1 MTQTKLSIT
10 ETTKG
15 QNNSIYKAIEQNK
28 GGAWLVVHRITGK
41 LDLKRLDNALQTLGQ
56 STHIFNKTYF
66 RKEDRWLEISSDDN
80 KVPITE
86 IDFSKTSEAS
96 TYELINNLRRH
107 QYSPQHGKQARFI
120 LIREKDSD
128 LLVFTAA
135 TWLIDRFCIGTIF
148 KTISD
153 AYNNN
158 NPAHNIDLQ
167 QSKLLKKEKE
177 GEQARQDSIQFW
189 RSLLVNKQTILNATK
204 NISTI
209 DDTTCI
215 EHQLSEKALKALK
228 NTEKTLG
235 IPSEFIRAA
244 CFHLLLSKISG
255 QPFIITYEPFREHLG
270 DKENNRVGYNS
281 RGRYFLS
288 LTHGDQRIRDYL
300 LDSWY
305 LYQYIDKHSDL
316 NPFEI
321 IKELRKYD
329 PKLEQLTN
337 ISLSIDYLTNI
348 KFELENCNTELIE
361 EYSYRTPT
369 RDFSFKFK
377 GKGGSILQTRVKNPQ
392 KLDFFKPLIP
402 CLINQLESLDQDLEK
417 LIVDL
422 AWLDEK
428 QKEEILTL
436 SDRTHELDPNNL
448 EDFFILVQK
457 QVKINPERIAL
468 NYKNTSLTYKQM
480 LAAANVIC
488 NQIKARIKNSSSQN
502 KQPVV
507 GICLPRGCEV
517 FTALLG
523 SLKAGAGYV
532 PLDPTN
538 PVERI
543 NYILSDAKPVAVI
556 TDKKTR
562 HLIKS
567 SNSDLVLEMP
577 SKDEWIN
584 QPNDE
589 QNIDVYNKE
598 DIAYIIYTS
607 GTTGKPKGVA
617 IQRGNLSAFLAST
630 KTITSSDE
638 EQRWMQFASINFD
651 ASVLEFASCL
661 SQGASLMIAPSEI
674 RSDPSAILHFLERK
688 RITNAF
694 IPPAMLRLLEKK
706 PLAKLTDI
714 YVGGE
719 ASDDITIHFWSQVAR
734 LWNVYGPTETTVGSS
749 ASRLGTES
757 SSKQLGHPLPG
768 YGMLILDEQMKLVPK
783 GVTGELWITGK
794 AVSPGY
800 LNRKALTDQS
810 FLPNPYGEGKI
821 YRTRDLARQLPDGTI
836 EYLGRNDFQIKIRG
850 YRIEIGEIEAEI
862 NDTKGVTGAYV
873 CVVGDGEEKTISAWY
888 TANQHGPD
896 EEDLRNQLGRTLA
909 HYMVPQHITKIDKF
923 PTNISGKVDKNQ
935 LQLPTHENKKNNSSL
950 TSTGQKLQEIWSDVL
965 KIKPTEI
972 NAESNFFHIGGH
984 SLSAAMTCHRINERL
999 KRQITPKQLFNCPI
1013 LSDLATL
1020 IEQGSQQSQTQ
1031 PLVHQERSEAPFQS
1045 GLIDLVLKRSVALS
1059 TDNAYTILIKVDF
1072 KKDINPELLKS
1083 SLEDLLR
1090 HDPVFSCQL
1099 EERHGQNL
1107 LVVNPRTTIQVDWHK
1122 NRSSAERAK
1131 ELSNTAF
1138 IPTEAPLFKAEL
1150 ITSKQDICLLFCI
1163 SHVIFDG
1170 WSMNVLMEELSKR
1183 YQAKYD
1189 QKIYQSE
1196 LYTMLDYGHWME
1208 KHPEPRQQS
1217 MRYWTKKIEGI
1228 SCKTELPI
1236 LSGKRQSGRNEHLPV
1251 HIKPDASQKLKAL
1264 ANKLEVTLTP
1274 VLFAIYL
1281 IWIWRLTGQSDLTVA
1296 YPYANR
1302 DVLNSEKI
1310 KGMLVQMGF
1319 LRISIKPEQSL
1330 RELISNV
1337 SQQMIEDRDHFIAS
1351 PYDVDISK
1359 SGAPNLLFSMQSG
1372 IGMESTS
1379 GPMQFEAE
1387 EVPSETSKAD
1397 LVTILYDTEKR
1408 GIIGR
1413 LEFDSSLLDEKNCI
1427 QFLDCLTYLFENCSE
1442 KDDLA
1447 IEDVPYLP
1455 ETQRQIIQTL
1465 SDGGPTTNTKTTLV
1479 EVLKDSVSRFNNQ
1492 IALTDGV
1499 SQLSY
1504 QQLDSRSDQL
1514 AQHLLKTSHHHQEP
1528 IGVIGLKSIDLI
1540 LNLFGILKAGKI
1552 YVPLDI
1558 QNPGERIK
1566 YMINRASIKTI
1577 IADTKGVNVLQQLNL
1592 KGVKVIQQEDIP
1604 RTDSQLE
1611 KELPIVDKR
1620 DLAYMIFTSGS
1631 TGQPKGVMIEHHSV
1645 PIMLKSASDLI
1656 GFDSGELMPVVGSL
1670 SFDASI
1676 IQIMLPVNNGGT
1688 LLIPPAA
1695 IEKDPEQLHNYLEE
1709 NKINHL
1715 FSTPAL
1721 IRQLPKIPLS
1731 HLKTLSFGG
1740 EAIDSETASY
1750 WSTQTELYSMYG
1762 PTETTVMCSGG
1773 KILPGTNPRHIGKPI
1788 AGYNVSI
1795 RNTRMQDVPL
1805 GAQGEIVIGGTGAA
1819 RGYIKQLDKT
1829 QERFIID
1836 PQANSPFERIYRSGD
1851 MGRFM
1856 ENGNIEY
1863 LGRNDDQIKLR
1874 GFRIELGEVEH
1885 ALLQSSAVQQAAAT
1899 IKGTGDQRMIVA
1911 YVVSE
1916 QTDIDLDQIQNE
1928 CKNLL
1933 PVYMVPSTI
1942 VSIPALPLT
1951 ANGKLDRKALP
1962 DVNYSSNSAPPQ
1974 EGLEQLIA
1982 NIWEELLHT
1991 KGIGRDDDFFK
2002 LGGNSLLTA
2011 RLQLLLKEKCH
2022 MTISTASIYA
2032 RPTIR
2037 GMSEQQ
2043 TISQRDLAIYDACQ
2057 KLELEGIQRPKHQQ
2071 AKQAISEPVVL
2082 LTGATGFLGLYLLQA
2097 LQDKCSV
2104 IHCIGREKNTD
2115 ALSKKLSNMAE
2126 KAGIKLKLEKINPII
2141 GDLSA
2146 PLLGLPQH
2154 TFEAMANQV
2163 DSIVH
2168 CGAWVNHMNSYSTLK
2183 QSNVNSTIELIK
2195 LALKGERTTSI
2206 CYVSTEGAGENL
2218 QDSLAVQESILDP
2231 AINSPLHEN
2240 GYILS
2245 KWVSEQLV
2253 AQAARDYQLNCL
2265 IARPGNITG
2274 DSKNG
2279 FSNYENNHFWAYV
2292 KGCLQ
2297 MGVAPSTQERIEM
2310 TPVDLLATAISDLT
2324 LDNNKGLHVANLRN
2338 PVEISWKTFFELCQ
2352 PFFSDP
2358 IHLVDPDTWQKQL
2371 SKIDP
2376 SNALWRLK
2384 ELYMDTSIDDETL
2397 ARTERLWSTKALGKL
2412 NIKLDVE
2419 PQHLLNTYIPY
2430 LIDQQ
2435 FISP

>member
-1 MTQTKLSIT
+1 MFQTKLKIT

-28 GGAWLVVHRITGK
+28 GGAWLIVHRITGK
-41 LDLKRLDNALQTLGQ
+41 LDRKQLIHALETLGK
-56 STHIFNKTYF
+56 STAIFSKTYF
-66 RKEDRWLEISSDDN
+66 RKEERWLEICSGEN
-80 KVPITE
+80 PPLLTE

-107 QYSPQHGKQARFI
+107 QYSPQNGKQARFI
-120 LIREKDSD
+120 LIREKDCD

-158 NPAHNIDLQ
+158 TPAHNIDLQ

-177 GEQARQDSIQFW
+177 EAQASQDSMQFW
-189 RSLLVNKQTILNATK
+189 RSLLVKKQTILNATK
-204 NISTI
+204 NISAI
-209 DDTTCI
+209 DDSTCI
-215 EHQLSEKALKALK
+215 EHRLSEKALKAIK

-235 IPSEFIRAA
+235 IPSQFIKAA

-255 QPFIITYEPFREHLG
+255 QPFIITYEPFREHLS
-270 DKENNRVGYNS
+270 DKDDNRVGYNS

-288 LTHGDQRIRDYL
+288 LTHEDQRIRDYL
-300 LDSWY
+300 LDSWS
-305 LYQYIDKHSDL
+305 LYQYIDKHSNL
-316 NPFEI
+316 NTFAI

-329 PKLEQLTN
+329 PNLEQITN
-337 ISLSIDYLTNI
+337 VSLSIDYLINI
-348 KFELENCNTELIE
+348 KFELNACNTELIE

-377 GKGGSILQTRVKNPQ
+377 GKNGSTLQTRVKNPQ

-402 CLINQLESLDQDLEK
+402 SLINQLETLDQDINK
-417 LIVDL
+417 LIIELD
-422 AWLDEK
+422 WLNKK
-428 QKEEILTL
+428 QKEEILQL
-436 SDRTHELDPNNL
+436 SDRTREIDHNEH
-448 EDFFILVQK
+448 EDFIALVEK
-457 QVKINPERIAL
+457 QAEKHPERIAL
-468 NYKNTSLTYKQM
+468 NHKNTSLTYKQM
-480 LAAANVIC
+480 MAAANSVC
-488 NQIKARIKNSSSQN
+488 NQIKARIKNNSSQN
-502 KQPVV
+502 KQSVV
-507 GICLPRGCEV
+507 GICLPRGCDI
-517 FTALLG
+517 FAALLG

-543 NYILSDAKPVAVI
+543 NYILSDAKPVAII

-562 HLIKS
+562 HLIQS
-567 SNSDLVLEMP
+567 AHSNLILEMP
-577 SKDEWIN
+577 SKDEWVN
-584 QPNDE
+584 KNNEE
-589 QNIDVYNKE
+589 QNIYEYNKE
-598 DIAYIIYTS
+598 NLAYIIYTS

-630 KTITSSDE
+630 KTVTSSNV

-661 SQGASLMIAPSEI
+661 TQGASLMIAPSEI
-674 RSDPSAILHFLERK
+674 RSDPTAIMDFLERK
-688 RITNAF
+688 RITHAF

-706 PLAKLTDI
+706 SLAKLTDI

-719 ASDDITIHFWSQVAR
+719 ASDDTTIHFWSQVVR
-734 LWNVYGPTETTVGSS
+734 LWNVYGPTETTVCSS
-749 ASRLGTES
+749 VRQLGTES
-757 SSKQLGHPLPG
+757 SSRQLGQPLPG

-783 GVTGELWITGK
+783 GVTGELWITGQ

-800 LNRKALTDQS
+800 LNRQSLTDQS
-810 FLPNPYGEGKI
+810 FLPNPYGDGKI
-821 YRTRDLARQLPDGTI
+821 YRSRDLARQFPDGTI

-873 CVVGDGEEKTISAWY
+873 CVIGDGEGKAISAWY
-888 TANQHGPD
+888 STNQYGPN
-896 EEDLRNQLGRTLA
+896 EQDLRDQLSRKLA
-909 HYMVPQHITKIDKF
+909 HYMVPQHITKIDEF

-935 LQLPTHENKKNNSSL
+935 LKLPATENKRNNSSL
-950 TSTGQKLQEIWSDVL
+950 TLTEQKLQGIWSDVL
-965 KIKPTEI
+965 KVKPTEI

-984 SLSAAMTCHRINERL
+984 SLSAAMTCHRINERM

-1020 IEQGSQQSQTQ
+1020 VEQNNQKTEIQ
-1031 PLVHQERSEAPFQS
+1031 PLTHQEQSEAPFQS

-1072 KKDINPELLKS
+1072 KKDINPELLKL
-1083 SLEDLLR
+1083 SLEELLR
-1090 HDPVFSCQL
+1090 DDPVFSCHL
-1099 EERHGQNL
+1099 EERNGQNL
-1107 LVVNPRTTIQVDWHK
+1107 LVVNPGTTIQVDWHK
-1122 NRSSAERAK
+1122 NRSSTERAK

-1138 IPTEAPLFKAEL
+1138 IPTEAPLFKAEI
-1150 ITSKQDICLLFCI
+1150 ITSKQDKCLLFCI

-1170 WSMNVLMEELSKR
+1170 WSMNVMMEELSHR

-1189 QKIYQSE
+1189 QTIYHSE
-1196 LYTMLDYGHWME
+1196 PYTMLDYGQWLE

-1217 MRYWTKKIEGI
+1217 MQYWTKKIEGI

-1236 LSGKRQSGRNEHLPV
+1236 IAGKRQSGRNDHLPI
-1251 HIKPDASQKLKAL
+1251 HINPNASQKLKAL

-1319 LRISIKPEQSL
+1319 LRTSIKPEQSL
-1330 RELISNV
+1330 SMLIANV

-1351 PYDVDISK
+1351 PYDINISK

-1379 GPMQFEAE
+1379 GPIQFEAE

-1413 LEFDSSLLDEKNCI
+1413 MEFDSSLLSKKNCI

-1442 KDDLA
+1442 QDDLA

-1455 ETQRQIIQTL
+1455 DAQRQIIQTL
-1465 SDGGPTTNTKTTLV
+1465 SDGGASTNTKKTIV
-1479 EVLKDSVSRFNNQ
+1479 EVLKDSASKFKNQ
-1492 IALTDGV
+1492 IALTDGD

-1514 AQHLLKTSHHHQEP
+1514 AEYLITTSPHQQEP

-1540 LNLFGILKAGKI
+1540 LNLFGILKSGKI

-1566 YMINRASIKTI
+1566 YMIEKASIKTI
-1577 IADTKGVNVLQQLNL
+1577 IADTKGFKSLQQLNL
-1592 KGVKVIQQEDIP
+1592 KGIKIIKQENLP
-1604 RTDSQLE
+1604 TSDSQL
-1611 KELPIVDKR
+1611 KQELPRIDRR
-1620 DLAYMIFTSGS
+1620 DLAYIIFTSGS

-1656 GFDSGELMPVVGSL
+1656 GFHSGELMPVLGSL

-1676 IQIMLPVNNGGT
+1676 IQILLPITNGGT
-1688 LLIPPAA
+1688 LLIPPAS
-1695 IEKDPEQLHNYLEE
+1695 IEKDPEKLHNYLEE
-1709 NKINHL
+1709 NQINHL
-1715 FSTPAL
+1715 ISTPAL
-1721 IRQLPKIPLS
+1721 IRQLPKKPLS
-1731 HLKTLSFGG
+1731 KLKTLSFGG

-1750 WSTQTELYSMYG
+1750 WSAQTELYSLYG

-1788 AGYNVSI
+1788 AGYKVSI
-1795 RNTRMQDVPL
+1795 RNSRMQNVPL
-1805 GAQGEIVIGGTGAA
+1805 GAQGEIVIGGQGAA

-1829 QERFIID
+1829 QERFIVD
-1836 PQANSPFERIYRSGD
+1836 PQADSQFERIYRSGD

-1911 YVVSE
+1911 YVVTDE
-1916 QTDIDLDQIQNE
+1916 QNIDLDQIQNE
-1928 CKNLL
+1928 CKNFL
-1933 PVYMVPSTI
+1933 PMYMVPSTI
-1942 VSIPALPLT
+1942 ISIPALPLT

-1962 DVNYSSNSAPPQ
+1962 DVHYSSDSAPPH
-1974 EGLEQLIA
+1974 EGLERMIA
-1982 NIWEELLHT
+1982 TIWEELLYT
-1991 KGIGRDDDFFK
+1991 QGIGRDDDFFK

-2011 RLQLLLKEKCH
+2011 RLQLLLKERCH

-2037 GMSEQQ
+2037 GMAERQ

-2057 KLELEGIQRPKHQQ
+2057 KLGLYGIQGAKHQRT
-2071 AKQAISEPVVL
+2071 KQTISEPVVL
-2082 LTGATGFLGLYLLQA
+2082 LTGATGFLGFYLLHS

-2104 IHCIGREKNTD
+2104 IHCIGREKTTD
-2115 ALSKKLSNMAE
+2115 DFKKKLSNMAE
-2126 KAGIKLKLEKINPII
+2126 KTGIKLKLEKVNPLI

-2154 TFEAMANQV
+2154 TFDIMANQV
-2163 DSIVH
+2163 DCIVH

-2183 QSNVNSTIELIK
+2183 QTNINSTIALIK
-2195 LALKGERTTSI
+2195 LALQGERETSI

-2218 QDSLAVQESILDP
+2218 KGSPAVEESILDP
-2231 AINSPLHEN
+2231 EINSPLHEN

-2245 KWVSEQLV
+2245 KWVSEQLI

-2265 IARPGNITG
+2265 ITRPGNITG
-2274 DSKNG
+2274 DSNNG

-2310 TPVDLLATAISDLT
+2310 TPVDLLATAISELA
-2324 LDNNKGLHVANLRN
+2324 LDQNKGLHVANLRN
-2338 PVEISWKTFFELCQ
+2338 PIEISWNKFFELSE
-2352 PFFSDP
+2352 PFLNDP
-2358 IHLVDPDTWQKQL
+2358 VHLVDPDTWQKKL
-2371 SKIDP
+2371 SKIDH

-2384 ELYMDTSIDDETL
+2384 ELYMDASMGDETV
-2397 ARTERLWSTKALGKL
+2397 AQTERHWSTKALKKL
-2412 NIKLDVE
+2412 NINLDVE
-2419 PQHLLNTYIPY
+2419 PQRLLNIYIPY
-2430 LIDQQ
+2430 LIDRQ